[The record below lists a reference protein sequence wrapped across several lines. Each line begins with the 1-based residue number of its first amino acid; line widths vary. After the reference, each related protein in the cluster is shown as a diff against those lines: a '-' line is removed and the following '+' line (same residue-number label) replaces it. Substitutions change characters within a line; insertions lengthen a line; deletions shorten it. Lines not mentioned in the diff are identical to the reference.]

1 MIRTT
6 VEALGGAQAV
16 PSELI
21 PARELHQHLINQV
34 ATGTGNV
41 VLADTAGKPA
51 PQRDGYALFRARYD
65 AQGCLVEKSFH
76 GPDERPVVIKLGFA
90 LLRSKCD
97 EQGREIERA
106 HFGVS
111 GEPVSTREG
120 FSSYR
125 ARYDARGNEIERAFF
140 GTDGQPA
147 RNAGGAAIVRSPAAQ
162 SHG

>member
-51 PQRDGYALFRARYD
+51 AVVMSIQRYEN
-65 AQGCLVEKSFH
+65 LV
-76 GPDERPVVIKLGFA
+76 DELNT
-90 LLRSKCD
+90 LR
-97 EQGREIERA
+97 
-106 HFGVS
+106 
-111 GEPVSTREG
+111 
-120 FSSYR
+120 
-125 ARYDARGNEIERAFF
+125 
-140 GTDGQPA
+140 
-147 RNAGGAAIVRSPAAQ
+147 RNNSDDT
-162 SHG
+162 